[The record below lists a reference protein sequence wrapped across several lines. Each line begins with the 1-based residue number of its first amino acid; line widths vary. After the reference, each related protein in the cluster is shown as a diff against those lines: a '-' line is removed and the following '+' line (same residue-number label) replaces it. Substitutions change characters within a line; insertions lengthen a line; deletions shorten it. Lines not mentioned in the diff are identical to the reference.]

1 MEITKIALLLFDIN
15 QIALCQVSLFFTFIM
30 KYFSSTLWK
39 MSRVKSRFQV
49 SLNPLLSL
57 TFLISEFKTKARHQK
72 HLISLSENI
81 NTKFYHN
88 WQQRSKWPLTLLV
101 KTRKDQFDT
110 FPIRYGAISNV
121 TEAKNCSSNVFLY
134 HFEEEGDGIVRN
146 FVNCRIFRLL
156 WATNVGRYQQPFD
169 WHYCT
174 WEIVNVSN
182 VNQHLQLQ
190 KWETRN
196 SKLFKLNFWTH
207 RLKTLLWLVV
217 DVTIHL

>member
-1 MEITKIALLLFDIN
+1 MSSF
-15 QIALCQVSLFFTFIM
+15 SLFTFNEI
-30 KYFSSTLWK
+30 FPSTLWK
-39 MSRVKSRFQV
+39 NVKSRGESFS
-49 SLNPLLSL
+49 SLFELLL
-57 TFLISEFKTKARHQK
+57 TFLISVFKTKARHQK
-72 HLISLSENI
+72 HLISLSQNI

-134 HFEEEGDGIVRN
+134 HFEEEGDGIFVVGN
-146 FVNCRIFRLL
+146 FINCKIFRLL
-156 WATNVGRYQQPFD
+156 LATNVARYQQPFD

-182 VNQHLQLQ
+182 VNQH
-190 KWETRN
+190 
-196 SKLFKLNFWTH
+196 H
-207 RLKTLLWLVV
+207 
-217 DVTIHL
+217 